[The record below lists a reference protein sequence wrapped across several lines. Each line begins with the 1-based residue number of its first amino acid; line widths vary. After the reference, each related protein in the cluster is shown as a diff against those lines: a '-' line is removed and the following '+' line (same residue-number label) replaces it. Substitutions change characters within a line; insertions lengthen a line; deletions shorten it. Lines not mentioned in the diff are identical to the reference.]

1 MITISSN
8 SFSSNQLCL
17 SIKYFL
23 TIGKTAFPP
32 PKLIIDILKNIQTKY
47 QKEGS
52 LYDLFLSSILNYYN
66 IQHMIIDLHG
76 MTVEDSI
83 SYILTS
89 LLSLDISFHDT
100 LTIIT
105 GNGFGFLMS
114 STLNLLD
121 EEDRD
126 YIVDKGK
133 IIVYKKDKEDVNDF
147 SN

>member
-1 MITISSN
+1 
-8 SFSSNQLCL
+8 
-17 SIKYFL
+17 
-23 TIGKTAFPP
+23 
-32 PKLIIDILKNIQTKY
+32 
-47 QKEGS
+47 
-52 LYDLFLSSILNYYN
+52 
-66 IQHMIIDLHG
+66 MIIDLHG

-147 SN
+147 SNWINYLSTKEENE